1 MFVDFFNDFVLFFL
15 KFDGLRTEQA
25 KIWTIINRKKID
37 NGIWTL
43 CILIWIN
50 SGM

>member
-25 KIWTIINRKKID
+25 KIWTIINRKK
-37 NGIWTL
+37 NWQRNMNFMYSHL
-43 CILIWIN
+43 N
-50 SGM
+50 